1 MMNWE
6 DYRKTAAYY
15 KVLFQNLPVRSEE
28 NNKKSVWRTLFLAL
42 RIEPVTSQI
51 QDWKANH
58 SNLTFRENM
67 SGAGK
72 LNHRLV

>member
-15 KVLFQNLPVRSEE
+15 KVLFQNLPVRGE

-42 RIEPVTSQI
+42 RLKPVTSHI

-58 SNLTFRENM
+58 SILTFHKTLLVVQENLTIN
-67 SGAGK
+67 S
-72 LNHRLV
+72 